1 MAASGI
7 IVIPFN
13 NRHKTIWDTKNIL
26 LPRRTVFGSKNG
38 TISSNRFFF
47 GKTIVSNSSQRQ
59 SNSTKYFVGAIP
71 VFTPLSSSELDLR
84 SQLENQ
90 VRSAF
95 YTAGMALTQ
104 LNELRLYRSTHLSFE
119 EFCQDVFGFSRD
131 YAYLKMAAAK
141 VYQNLLDN
149 LPTSGRQVLLPTRQ
163 RQLRPIIK
171 AKLEDDV
178 QVQVWQEAV
187 DLAHNHVPTS
197 SIVAQVVRLHQAAE
211 KNLINPF
218 TTGEICRLVVRDNSQ
233 LKGKGG
239 CWCIIDQVYLSS
251 CTVNTW
257 SDEFEVPIENLESLG
272 FDAQQYQ
279 ALENIGVRMTKL
291 YETGSLDQAAFW
303 ILNGLA
309 KLNRPYLTT
318 LEEKLLEL
326 LEKEYSI
333 NP

>member
-1 MAASGI
+1 M
-7 IVIPFN
+7 
-13 NRHKTIWDTKNIL
+13 
-26 LPRRTVFGSKNG
+26 
-38 TISSNRFFF
+38 
-47 GKTIVSNSSQRQ
+47 SNSSQHQ
-59 SNSTKYFVGAIP
+59 SNSTNYFVGAVP
-71 VFTPLSSSELDLR
+71 VFTSLSSSELDLR
-84 SQLENQ
+84 SQLINQ

-95 YTAGMALTQ
+95 YTAGMALIQ
-104 LNELRLYRSTHLSFE
+104 LKELRLYRSTHLSFE

-131 YAYLKMAAAK
+131 YAYLKMSAAK
-141 VYQNLLDN
+141 VYQNLLDK

-171 AKLEDDV
+171 AKLNDDV

-187 DLAHNHVPTS
+187 DLAHERVPTS
-197 SIVAQVVRLHQAAE
+197 SIVAQAVRLHQAEA
-211 KNLINPF
+211 KNLVNSF
-218 TTGEICRLVVRDNSQ
+218 TTGEICRLVVRNNSQ

-239 CWCIIDQVYLSS
+239 CWCIIDQVYLST
-251 CTVNTW
+251 CKVNTW

-272 FDAQQYQ
+272 FDSQQYQ
-279 ALENIGVRMTKL
+279 AIENIGVRMTRL

-326 LEKEYSI
+326 LEEEYLISPSRNEAPDHQI
-333 NP
+333 